1 MVNSSPKT
9 DARLGDRAIAALAL
23 RQHGVVSRRQ
33 LRELGVDDNAVAYR
47 VRTGRLH
54 RLHRGVYA
62 VGHAAVGVRGRWM
75 AATLTCGPGAALSHA
90 SAGALWELRSSAA
103 ARTDV
108 TVPNAAGR
116 TDARLRVHRTS
127 TLYAGE
133 VTTRHGIPAT
143 TPARTILDL
152 AAGLQR
158 RPLERLLDQ
167 AENLRLADRPSL
179 EALARAHPGH
189 RGARE
194 LERVLQAHIAGSTIT
209 RSELEERFLEL
220 CREVGFPRPRVN
232 VHVAGLEVDFLFEAA
247 DLIVETDGYRYHRT
261 RDQFER
267 DRQRD
272 ALLAQAGY
280 RTLRF
285 THRQVTSEP
294 ATVMHALEVAYR
306 GASAASSVA

>member
-1 MVNSSPKT
+1 MVNSSLKT

-75 AATLTCGPGAALSHA
+75 AATLACGPGAALSHA

-116 TDARLRVHRTS
+116 TDARLRVHRSS
-127 TLYAGE
+127 TLYADE
-133 VTTRHGIPAT
+133 VTTRDGIPAT

-194 LERVLQAHIAGSTIT
+194 LERALQTHVPGSTIT
-209 RSELEERFLEL
+209 RSELEERFLAL
-220 CREVGFPRPRVN
+220 CRELGLPQPRVN
-232 VHVAGLEVDFLFEAA
+232 VHVADLEVDFLFQAA

-294 ATVMHALEVAYR
+294 ATVMRALEVAYR
-306 GASAASSVA
+306 GASAASSLA